1 MTAIG
6 SPDTQPRSITDRGR
20 DEGLTSPLPPNRTCG
35 FPASGFPVSGGLIRD
50 AAVRCAAQG
59 GRPDFR
65 CSPSQLRSASSS
77 HCIARWALALV
88 CLPLFCSSFFHFPAS
103 LGSTLVTR
111 FIATMDALTPVGR
124 LFGPLGHEH
133 RVDPNR
139 SPCLLPLRFLPFC
152 LQPPSDGDVAFL
164 SFTVSFSTRSLSRLP
179 FPSIRESSTKE
190 AWAAGRTSHN
200 ARGLVPSSGR
210 IEFTLFIRSN

>member
-77 HCIARWALALV
+77 HCIALV
-88 CLPLFCSSFFHFPAS
+88 GTSVGLSSVVLFF
-103 LGSTLVTR
+103 
-111 FIATMDALTPVGR
+111 
-124 LFGPLGHEH
+124 
-133 RVDPNR
+133 
-139 SPCLLPLRFLPFC
+139 LLPLSCVPWLHARYALHRYYGR
-152 LQPPSDGDVAFL
+152 SD
-164 SFTVSFSTRSLSRLP
+164 SC
-179 FPSIRESSTKE
+179 
-190 AWAAGRTSHN
+190 WAALR
-200 ARGLVPSSGR
+200 APWP
-210 IEFTLFIRSN
+210 